1 MSAAMLKEMME
12 DRAHIVSLTVG
23 QYHQMIDAGILM
35 SGDPFELLNGY
46 IVRKDRSTAG
56 EDPVTVGLGHSW
68 VIQQLP
74 RLNSKL
80 KRFGCY
86 LQIQLPI
93 TLPPLNE
100 PEPDGAIVI
109 GDALKWRDEH
119 PGAHDTPCV
128 IEAADS
134 SLRLDR
140 TTKLAIYAASGIGQ
154 YVIVNLPEHVIEVY
168 TNPDRRK
175 RSYGKP
181 LIVGERG
188 KVSLATGGKPLVIPA
203 KTLLP

>member
-1 MSAAMLKEMME
+1 MSAAMLKELME
-12 DRAHIVSLTVG
+12 DRAQLMPLTVD
-23 QYHQMIDAGILM
+23 QYHHMIEAGILM

-46 IVRKDRSTAG
+46 IVRKDRSAAG
-56 EDPVTVGLGHSW
+56 EDPMTVGMGHAW

-86 LQIQLPI
+86 VRIQLPI
-93 TLPPLNE
+93 TLPPFNE

-109 GDALKWRDEH
+109 GDDLAWRDEH
-119 PGAHDTPCV
+119 PSAHDTPCV
-128 IEAADS
+128 IEVADS

-140 TTKLAIYAASGIGQ
+140 TTKLAIYAAGGIGQ
-154 YVIVNLPEHVIEVY
+154 YIIINLPEHVIEVY
-168 TNPDRRK
+168 SNPDRRK
-175 RSYGKP
+175 RRYGKP
-181 LIVGERG
+181 LVIGQRG
-188 KVSLATGGKPLVIPA
+188 KISLATGGKPLIIPA